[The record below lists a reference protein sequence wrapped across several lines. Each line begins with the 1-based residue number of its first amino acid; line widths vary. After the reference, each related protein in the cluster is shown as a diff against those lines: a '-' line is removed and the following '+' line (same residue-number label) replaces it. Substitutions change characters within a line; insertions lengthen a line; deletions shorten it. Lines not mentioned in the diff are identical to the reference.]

1 MTQNVSKGN
10 VAPSQ
15 RLHSGAQQILRICFA
30 YRGKKKHCDRFA
42 IQCKMHSSPL
52 SLSADGM
59 PQNPGL
65 YLIVS
70 VFRAG
75 VEGGNL
81 APREIDI

>member
-1 MTQNVSKGN
+1 
-10 VAPSQ
+10 
-15 RLHSGAQQILRICFA
+15 
-30 YRGKKKHCDRFA
+30 
-42 IQCKMHSSPL
+42 MHSSPL